1 MAWRTR
7 WISASVMAL
16 WCPASSARMFSRE
29 CLKGVSG
36 MIFISIATLKMRL
49 ASPETRR
56 MVQALRFFLRPRSPA
71 VAIQS

>member
-1 MAWRTR
+1 
-7 WISASVMAL
+7 
-16 WCPASSARMFSRE
+16 
-29 CLKGVSG
+29 